1 MFSKVNLNH
10 NKNKYYNNKT
20 YLIEKML
27 AEKAFMEKDL
37 RKRALKKYNQ
47 ITEKL
52 KNTPNNNV
60 IEPLKRYQNI
70 SQFPRNNQPAV
81 KNLPHPSQNLLQQRA
96 LQQRASQIRAWNNSL
111 TFKNRVNNNN
121 LNRNV
126 KRVILEYGRY
136 SHKNMIIPFNVNRIR
151 SKGIT
156 IINNVYQQKYN
167 FGKSKSSGL
176 GDFIRGSY
184 FILEFCEEY
193 KFQPKIVFNNEYISK
208 FLTNKTHNLDLI
220 NNLLSEIEIFKNN
233 NFSDYNIINGVITDP
248 KLDKMNI
255 MSQFVDYVVERPAYY
270 GNVFIFCNSF
280 PRNKLSKKHI
290 IYMRK
295 IMEPIDEIK
304 ELVNDVLDELN
315 LTFKGYIAVHIRAG
329 DTYLKDENNNDFNI
343 NYIINLVKN
352 ILYDINYIKT
362 NNNYLLIADNNAIK
376 EVIQKYF
383 PEFKVLVKPI
393 THFGENVVLEEE
405 KVKNTLV
412 DFYLLAYAK
421 AILAYSSYQH
431 GSGFSYWCAKTFDVP
446 YRCKYVV

>member
-10 NKNKYYNNKT
+10 NKNKYYNNKS

-70 SQFPRNNQPAV
+70 PQFPRNNQPAV

-208 FLTNKTHNLDLI
+208 FLTNKTQNLDLI
-220 NNLLSEIEIFKNN
+220 NNL
-233 NFSDYNIINGVITDP
+233 
-248 KLDKMNI
+248 
-255 MSQFVDYVVERPAYY
+255 
-270 GNVFIFCNSF
+270 
-280 PRNKLSKKHI
+280 
-290 IYMRK
+290 
-295 IMEPIDEIK
+295 
-304 ELVNDVLDELN
+304 
-315 LTFKGYIAVHIRAG
+315 
-329 DTYLKDENNNDFNI
+329 
-343 NYIINLVKN
+343 
-352 ILYDINYIKT
+352 
-362 NNNYLLIADNNAIK
+362 
-376 EVIQKYF
+376 
-383 PEFKVLVKPI
+383 
-393 THFGENVVLEEE
+393 
-405 KVKNTLV
+405 
-412 DFYLLAYAK
+412 
-421 AILAYSSYQH
+421 
-431 GSGFSYWCAKTFDVP
+431 
-446 YRCKYVV
+446 